1 MPEGYGDYDMAESY
15 ITDSMMDV
23 FLYESEQMLEQ
34 LENIALECEKSKE
47 LSDANVNEIFRIMH
61 TIKGSSGVMM
71 FTNITTCSHTLEDVF
86 YYIRESKPANVPLD
100 ELVGLMLEVDDFIK
114 NELEK
119 IKSGRKADGDSE
131 ALVAELKEFLDRIK
145 NNIKKSGDE
154 LPPENVYIEPEQF
167 YIAPMMSA
175 ESRFYLITIYYRSD
189 TEMANI
195 RAYTAVYA
203 LKEIAE
209 DIKFE
214 PEEIIADE
222 STSDLILKNG
232 FLIALQAQADEDEI
246 LRLIDGS
253 GVSNI
258 EVQRCTPE
266 EFLSMGK
273 TVAPVQE
280 SAPEPITIDLDAPA
294 EEKPAKKTRKTSKK
308 AEKSEAAEEVTQD
321 TKTVEAPKERVLVS
335 EIVGKMESGQKEQ
348 TSAPQNAAAP
358 QPAKHAVQNFIS
370 VNVTK
375 MDELMDLI
383 GELVIAQAVVTQN
396 PDLKV
401 PGLDLTN
408 FSKASAQLSKI
419 TSELQD
425 VVMALRM
432 MPLRNTFQKMN
443 RIVYD
448 VSRKL
453 GKDIDLV
460 IVGEDTEVDK
470 NIIEH
475 ISDPIMH
482 LVRNAVDHGIEDR
495 TERAATS
502 KPTRG
507 KIILEAKNEGGKVWI
522 TVKDDGKGLNR
533 DRILEKARNN
543 GLLGGR
549 NEKELTDKE
558 IYNFITLPGFSTKE
572 QVTEYSGR
580 GVGMDVVV
588 QNIQQVG
595 GSLEIDSVEGHGSV
609 MTIKIPLTLA
619 IIDGIIVEVGTNS
632 YVFSTADVQEFV
644 RIEKSQMIIEPE
656 GAESIMLRG
665 DCYPLIRLKQLFH
678 LDSGYDDVEDGII
691 AILEYEGRKTAVLV
705 DKLDGEQEIVVKP
718 MPSYIKKIK
727 GISGCTQLGDG
738 SISLILDT
746 GSLTKD

>member
-1 MPEGYGDYDMAESY
+1 MAESY

-47 LSDANVNEIFRIMH
+47 MSDANVNEIFRIMH

-71 FTNITTCSHTLEDVF
+71 FTDITTCSHTLEDVF
-86 YYIRESKPANVPLD
+86 YYIRESKPTNIPLD
-100 ELVGLMLEVDDFIK
+100 ELVGFMLEVDDFIK
-114 NELEK
+114 GELEK
-119 IKSGRKADGDSE
+119 IKNGQKADGSSE

-175 ESRFYLITIYYRSD
+175 ESKFYLITIYYRSD

-195 RAYTAVYA
+195 RAYTAVYS

-214 PEEIIADE
+214 PEDIITDE

-258 EVQRCTPE
+258 EVQQCTPD
-266 EFLSMGK
+266 EFLHMGK
-273 TVAPVQE
+273 AAPASENKTEDKAEKQDE
-280 SAPEPITIDLDAPA
+280 ITIDLDAPL
-294 EEKPAKKTRKTSKK
+294 EEKPAKKSKKSSKK
-308 AEKSEAAEEVTQD
+308 AETEEKEEQAKSEPVAEPV
-321 TKTVEAPKERVLVS
+321 KERVLVS
-335 EIVGKMESGQKEQ
+335 DIVEKMESGQKEQ
-348 TSAPQNAAAP
+348 NAPQAAP
-358 QPAKHAVQNFIS
+358 AAQTAKHAVQSFIS

-396 PDLKV
+396 PDLRV

-443 RIVYD
+443 RIVHD

-495 TERAATS
+495 SERASTP
-502 KPTRG
+502 KPARG

-533 DRILEKARNN
+533 ERILEKAKKN
-543 GLLGGR
+543 GLLNGR

-572 QVTEYSGR
+572 PVTEYSGR

-588 QNIQQVG
+588 QNIQKVG
-595 GSLEIDSVEGHGSV
+595 GSLEIDSTEGYGST

-656 GAESIMLRG
+656 GSESIMLRG

-678 LDSGYDDVEDGII
+678 LESGCDDVEQGII

-718 MPSYIKKIK
+718 MPSYIKKIR

-746 GSLTKD
+746 GSLIKD

>member
-1 MPEGYGDYDMAESY
+1 MGSGNDILDTY
-15 ITDSMMDV
+15 I
-23 FLYESEQMLEQ
+23 YENNSLLEQ
-34 LENIALECEKSKE
+34 LESIILDAETVSTFSEDNI
-47 LSDANVNEIFRIMH
+47 NEIFRIMH

-71 FTNITTCSHTLEDVF
+71 FTDITTCSHTLEDVF
-86 YYIRESKPANVPLD
+86 YYIRESKPTNIPLD

-114 NELEK
+114 GELEK
-119 IKSGRKADGDSE
+119 IKSGQKADGSSE

-145 NNIKKSGDE
+145 NNIKKSGEE

-175 ESRFYLITIYYRSD
+175 ESKFYLITIYYRSD

-195 RAYTAVYA
+195 RAYTAVYS

-214 PEEIIADE
+214 PEDIITDE

-258 EVQRCTPE
+258 EVQQCTPD
-266 EFLSMGK
+266 EFLRMGK
-273 TVAPVQE
+273 PE
-280 SAPEPITIDLDAPA
+280 KGSAANDAAQGNPAAKADEITIDLDAPL
-294 EEKPAKKTRKTSKK
+294 EEKPAKKTRKSSKK
-308 AEKSEAAEEVTQD
+308 AEAAPAEEGKQNEPAV
-321 TKTVEAPKERVLVS
+321 APEKERVLVS
-335 EIVGKMESGQKEQ
+335 DIVGKMESGQKEQ
-348 TSAPQNAAAP
+348 AAAP
-358 QPAKHAVQNFIS
+358 QAAPAAQAAKHAVQSFIS

-396 PDLKV
+396 PDLRV

-460 IVGEDTEVDK
+460 IIGEDTEVDK

-495 TERAATS
+495 SERANTS
-502 KPTRG
+502 KPARG
-507 KIILEAKNEGGKVWI
+507 KIVLEAKNEGGKVWI

-543 GLLGGR
+543 GLLNGR

-595 GSLEIDSVEGHGSV
+595 GSLEIDSTEGHGST

-644 RIEKSQMIIEPE
+644 RIEKSQMIVEPE

-678 LDSGYDDVEDGII
+678 LETGCDDVEDGII

-705 DKLDGEQEIVVKP
+705 DKLEGEQEIVVKP
-718 MPSYIKKIK
+718 MPSYIKKIR

-746 GSLTKD
+746 GSLIKE

>member
-1 MPEGYGDYDMAESY
+1 MEEGHGDYNMAESY

-47 LSDANVNEIFRIMH
+47 MSDSNVNEIFRIMH

-71 FTNITTCSHTLEDVF
+71 FTDITTCSHTLEDVF
-86 YYIRESKPANVPLD
+86 YYIRESKPTNIPLD

-114 NELEK
+114 GELEK
-119 IKSGRKADGDSE
+119 IKSGQKADGSSE
-131 ALVAELKEFLDRIK
+131 ALVVELKEFLDRIK
-145 NNIKKSGDE
+145 NNIKKSGEE

-167 YIAPMMSA
+167 YIAPVMSA
-175 ESRFYLITIYYRSD
+175 ESKFYLITIYYRSD

-195 RAYTAVYA
+195 RAYTAVYS

-214 PEEIIADE
+214 PEDIITDE
-222 STSDLILKNG
+222 ATSDLILKNG

-258 EVQRCTPE
+258 EVQQCTPD
-266 EFLSMGK
+266 EFLRMGK
-273 TVAPVQE
+273 PMSSKDTTVTQE
-280 SAPEPITIDLDAPA
+280 ETITIDLDTPP
-294 EEKPAKKTRKTSKK
+294 EEKPAKKSRKSSKK
-308 AEKSEAAEEVTQD
+308 ADVAEKTVDVSQGEEV
-321 TKTVEAPKERVLVS
+321 EEPAKERVLVS
-335 EIVGKMESGQKEQ
+335 DIVGKMESGQKEQ
-348 TSAPQNAAAP
+348 TAAP
-358 QPAKHAVQNFIS
+358 SAQAAKHAVQSFIS

-396 PDLKV
+396 PDLRV

-460 IVGEDTEVDK
+460 IIGEDTEVDK

-495 TERAATS
+495 SERASTP
-502 KPTRG
+502 KPARG

-543 GLLGGR
+543 GLLNGR

-595 GSLEIDSVEGHGSV
+595 GSLEIDSTEGNGST

-644 RIEKSQMIIEPE
+644 RIEKSQMIVEPE
-656 GAESIMLRG
+656 GAESVMLRG

-678 LDSGYDDVEDGII
+678 LESGCDDVEDGII

-705 DKLDGEQEIVVKP
+705 DKLEGEQEIVVKP
-718 MPSYIKKIK
+718 MPSYIKKIR

-746 GSLTKD
+746 GSLIKE

>member
-1 MPEGYGDYDMAESY
+1 MAESY

-34 LENIALECEKSKE
+34 LENIALEVEKSKE
-47 LSDANVNEIFRIMH
+47 MSDADVNEIFRIMH

-71 FTNITTCSHTLEDVF
+71 FTDITTCSHTLEDVF
-86 YYIRESKPANVPLD
+86 YYIRESKPTNIPLD

-114 NELEK
+114 GELEK
-119 IKSGRKADGDSE
+119 IKSGQKADGSSE
-131 ALVAELKEFLDRIK
+131 ALVVELKEFLDRIK
-145 NNIKKSGDE
+145 NNIKKSGEE

-175 ESRFYLITIYYRSD
+175 GSKFYLITIYYRSD

-214 PEEIIADE
+214 PEDIITDE
-222 STSDLILKNG
+222 STSNLILKNG
-232 FLIALQAQADEDEI
+232 FLIALQAQADENEI
-246 LRLIDGS
+246 LRLINGS

-258 EVQRCTPE
+258 EVQQCTPD
-266 EFLSMGK
+266 EFLRMGK
-273 TVAPVQE
+273 PENASAANNAAQE
-280 SAPEPITIDLDAPA
+280 KTAEKADEITIDLDAPL
-294 EEKPAKKTRKTSKK
+294 EEKPAKKTKKSTKK
-308 AEKSEAAEEVTQD
+308 AEAAEPAEPVRSEPAAEP
-321 TKTVEAPKERVLVS
+321 VKERVRVS
-335 EIVGKMESGQKEQ
+335 DIVGKMESGQKEQ
-348 TSAPQNAAAP
+348 AAP
-358 QPAKHAVQNFIS
+358 AAQAAKHAVQSFIS

-396 PDLKV
+396 PDLRV

-453 GKDIDLV
+453 GKDVDLV
-460 IVGEDTEVDK
+460 IIGEDTEVDK

-495 TERAATS
+495 SERASTS
-502 KPTRG
+502 KPARG
-507 KIILEAKNEGGKVWI
+507 KIVLEAKNEGGKVWI
-522 TVKDDGKGLNR
+522 TVKDDGKGLNC

-543 GLLGGR
+543 GLLNGR
-549 NEKELTDKE
+549 NEKELTEKE

-595 GSLEIDSVEGHGSV
+595 GSLEIDSTEGYGST

-644 RIEKSQMIIEPE
+644 RIEKSQMIVEPE

-678 LDSGYDDVEDGII
+678 LENGCDDVEDGII

-705 DKLDGEQEIVVKP
+705 DKLEGEQEIVVKP

-746 GSLTKD
+746 GSLIKE